1 MTKRRTSTPTQNG
14 SYSTQSNHSNPT
26 RLTKASFG
34 PVKSNHSKY
43 AEIGTTG
50 LRQWSGS
57 IHEERLRE
65 LRGREGRILYREM
78 RDNDPVISAIFF
90 AIVNA
95 LKQVQWRVKPYSEST
110 ADKECADFIESCLLD
125 LSWSWSDQ
133 LTFAIE
139 PTLEQGFSL
148 LELVYK
154 LRLGDSPPNYTPHPV
169 ISQFNDGRIGWRK
182 LAPRPAETL
191 APGNEWVF
199 DENGGI
205 QGINQQPEVT
215 FGSKGYSTI
224 FIPIE
229 RLLHFRTTVHPA
241 NNPEGKPIHRAMYV
255 PYYFY
260 KNIQEIE
267 GIGLERDVA
276 GIPIAYMGDDASKS
290 TDDPNSDY
298 ATLQDLVT
306 NIRMDDQIGI
316 VVPAKKMGTGMSDNN
331 GILIELLTTG
341 GARQYNTTEIL
352 NRLDKLKAVS
362 VLAQFIMLGMTQVGS
377 FALSKHQG
385 DLFIIAASAFLYH
398 IADIFNR
405 HAIPKLIKMN
415 VFPDIKGMPI
425 LTPSTLGIPD
435 LKEISGYVNSLV
447 QSEVLTPDEE
457 LERHL
462 RQIADLPQATAEIS
476 KRRKKRSLEDVTEVV
491 RRAALASRTLE
502 QLGVMDENEVMIL
515 LRPLVNEVKQSIA
528 AEGFEVEKADKMT
541 AEMIGKYRVEN
552 ITTRDSQI
560 WSTISTL
567 HEKDLKSGLVSRR
580 LARLQLLASG
590 FLTQVQFEDEELVEG
605 RLPDGQ
611 PTLDLF
617 FSPDP
622 FYQDIL
628 DVNTPDPT
636 NIADNDPADMI
647 LEIEA
652 AMANAKERM
661 LVEVNEE
668 EKRKLKYGIAA
679 LESLGQQYQDVLA
692 QEVSDEIIAENNAT
706 EEEPE
711 E

>member
-1 MTKRRTSTPTQNG
+1 M
-14 SYSTQSNHSNPT
+14 
-26 RLTKASFG
+26 
-34 PVKSNHSKY
+34 
-43 AEIGTTG
+43 
-50 LRQWSGS
+50 
-57 IHEERLRE
+57 
-65 LRGREGRILYREM
+65 
-78 RDNDPVISAIFF
+78 
-90 AIVNA
+90 
-95 LKQVQWRVKPYSEST
+95 
-110 ADKECADFIESCLLD
+110 LD

-148 LELVYK
+148 LETVYK
-154 LRLGDSPPNYTPHPV
+154 IRLGDNPPNYTSNPAQ
-169 ISQFNDGRIGWRK
+169 SQFNDGRIGWRK

-462 RQIADLPQATAEIS
+462 RQIADLPQATVEIS

-502 QLGVMDENEVMIL
+502 QLGVMDENEVMVL
-515 LRPLVNEVKQSIA
+515 LSPLVNEVKNAIA
-528 AEGFEVEKADKMT
+528 AEGFTVEKAD
-541 AEMIGKYRVEN
+541 EMIGKYRVEN

-560 WSTISTL
+560 WSTISTV
-567 HEKDLKSGLVSRR
+567 HEKDLKSGLVDRR
-580 LARLQLLASG
+580 TARLQLLAAG
-590 FLTQVQFEDEELVEG
+590 YLTQEQFEDAELSEG

-611 PTLDLF
+611 PVSNLF
-617 FSPDP
+617 FSSDL
-622 FYQDIL
+622 FYQEML
-628 DVNTPDPT
+628 DLNTPDPT

-652 AMANAKERM
+652 STANAKERM

-711 E
+711 EE